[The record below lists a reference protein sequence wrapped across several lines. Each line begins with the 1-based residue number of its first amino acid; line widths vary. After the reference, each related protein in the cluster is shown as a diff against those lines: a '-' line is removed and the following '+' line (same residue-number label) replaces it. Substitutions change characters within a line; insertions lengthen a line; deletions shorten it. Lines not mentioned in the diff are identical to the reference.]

1 MCHVFHRTQRKKNN
15 SSHTILLFTSNKTIC
30 DISIVSLFSF
40 LAVGNNREIYPQK
53 IGECLISNE
62 IRYRNICSKL
72 QILIM
77 KNTNAIVG
85 RSDQNLSSALD
96 SLHVRFA
103 KNNDDDYFLVPENEN
118 KKSRK
123 IRRRKS
129 NTTDEFNRQS
139 STINRKIDQFQV
151 KDLIS
156 FSGDFYK

>member
-1 MCHVFHRTQRKKNN
+1 
-15 SSHTILLFTSNKTIC
+15 
-30 DISIVSLFSF
+30 
-40 LAVGNNREIYPQK
+40 
-53 IGECLISNE
+53 
-62 IRYRNICSKL
+62 
-72 QILIM
+72 M